1 VPKQQA
7 PGLPPSS
14 NSSKP
19 KKTEPASEKPN
30 SQKVEADDK
39 NRKNS

>member
-1 VPKQQA
+1 VPKQQG

-19 KKTEPASEKPN
+19 KKTEPASEKQS
-30 SQKVEADDK
+30 SQKIETDDK